1 MRAGA
6 RFPAAAEQ
14 AAFVQLLRYLCG
26 RVDMDRG
33 RVLAALVGDM
43 VSAVGGGMGDVSSR
57 RLRYLSGRVAVDGGG
72 VLAAL
77 SVPGVV
83 GGEGFK
89 EKQASWQVADTCL
102 LSCLLMPIAD
112 HMAA

>member
-57 RLRYLSGRVAVDGGG
+57 RLQRYLSGRVAVDGGWLPCPSLG
-72 VLAAL
+72 
-77 SVPGVV
+77 
-83 GGEGFK
+83 
-89 EKQASWQVADTCL
+89 
-102 LSCLLMPIAD
+102 
-112 HMAA
+112 